1 MPRENGLHLVNVK
14 INNKP
19 LRNSPYRVIVGTHVG
34 DASLVQATGDGLL
47 SGYIG
52 EIELHCLICSLF
64 SILEYRLGVT

>member
-1 MPRENGLHLVNVK
+1 MPRENGLHLVHVK

-19 LRNSPYRVIVGTHVG
+19 LRDSPYRLIVGTHIG

-52 EIELHCLICSLF
+52 ESDLYNLKCSF
-64 SILEYRLGVT
+64 VRHFEVV